1 MVSASAIAS
10 HDQKRLA
17 IIEPD
22 ANEWDA
28 FTVQH
33 PQGHL
38 LQSSSWGALK
48 QQVGWQAQHV
58 LVVGPEG
65 PQAGAQLLLRRRL
78 GLSAAYVPRGP
89 LFGAST
95 AANALLLTAL
105 DRMAR
110 SNRAVFLRLEPNVLE
125 DDPQAG
131 ELHSALLI
139 EGFRPATPLQP
150 HTSLHLDLSPAPEQL
165 LAGMSKGHRAD
176 IRRAAREGVAVRF
189 GQRAA
194 DLAAFYAVMEQTG
207 TRADF
212 AIHSRAY
219 YQAAWELFHST
230 EKAPPLL
237 SQRERGLGGEGQ
249 LFLAEQNGATLAAC
263 MIFAWSGECLYLYG
277 GSTEA
282 GLKSGANHALQW
294 QAIQWARARGCRLY
308 DFWGVPDQF
317 GLAALAADETERA
330 ALEEQA
336 KSDPLY
342 GVFRFKKG
350 FGGHVARYLPAYD
363 RVYMPPLYAVWQ
375 RRFGG

>member
-1 MVSASAIAS
+1 MIVKAPPATDHGLPST
-10 HDQKRLA
+10 HQGQFA

-22 ANEWDA
+22 ASGWDA
-28 FTVQH
+28 FTAQH

-38 LQSSSWGALK
+38 LQSCSWGALK
-48 QQVGWQAQHV
+48 QQVGWQARRV
-58 LVVGPEG
+58 LVVGPDG

-89 LFGAST
+89 LFDVSW
-95 AANALLLTAL
+95 AANRLLLAAL
-105 DRMAR
+105 DRLAR
-110 SNRAVFLRLEPNVLE
+110 SNRAVFLRLEPNILE

-131 ELHSALLI
+131 DLHSALLL

-150 HTSLHLDLSPAPEQL
+150 HTSLHLDLSPPPEQL

-176 IRRAAREGVAVRF
+176 IRRAAREGVAVRP
-189 GQRAA
+189 GHGTA
-194 DLAAFYAVMEQTG
+194 DLAAFYAIMQQTG

-212 AIHSRAY
+212 AIHSSTY
-219 YQAAWELFHST
+219 YQAAWGLFQGQTAHGT
-230 EKAPPLL
+230 AKAC
-237 SQRERGLGGEGQ
+237 Q
-249 LFLAEQNGATLAAC
+249 LFIAEQNGATLAAC
-263 MIFAWSGECLYLYG
+263 MIFAWAGAGIYMYG

-294 QAIQWARARGCRLY
+294 QAIQWARTHGCRLY

-317 GLAALAADETERA
+317 GLAALAAASDERA
-330 ALEEQA
+330 RLEQQA

-350 FGGHVARYLPAYD
+350 FGGQVARYLPAYD
-363 RVYMPPLYAVWQ
+363 RVYLPPLYALWQ